1 MTRKYKGASKSI
13 LHVKNSKSKSY
24 KHKKQGRLG
33 KDCIYYN
40 KEKQTCNNRMNLMYN
55 IFCKSDN
62 CKYYKK
68 KKSEKENDVF
78 APLPIQAGTHERTN
92 EYIAVSRN
100 IGTPCHVGYMKSNEP
115 RRHKARCIYY
125 DKESKKCRHYLYK
138 CIGSSK
144 CEKYKEKDIKN
155 E

>member
-68 KKSEKENDVF
+68 KKSKKENDVF

-125 DKESKKCRHYLYK
+125 DKSDKLCHCGKSGCYMMR
-138 CIGSSK
+138 CGGSAH
-144 CEKYKEKDIKN
+144 CTGYREY
-155 E
+155 

>member
-1 MTRKYKGASKSI
+1 MS
-13 LHVKNSKSKSY
+13 LV
-24 KHKKQGRLG
+24 
-33 KDCIYYN
+33 YN
-40 KEKQTCNNRMNLMYN
+40 T
-55 IFCKSDN
+55 FCKSDS

-68 KKSEKENDVF
+68 NKIEKENDIFVT
-78 APLPIQAGTHERTN
+78 LPIQAGTHERTN

-144 CEKYKEKDIKN
+144 CEKYKEKDTN
-155 E
+155 DE